1 MHDEVSCKIL
11 MDKLW
16 VTKFADDRSLGDTID
31 QNKDLDISQ
40 WAEYNMTNINGC
52 QSEVLVLCSKTNS
65 ISTNWEM

>member
-1 MHDEVSCKIL
+1 M
-11 MDKLW
+11 

-31 QNKDLDISQ
+31 QNKDLDMSQ
-40 WAEYNMTNINGC
+40 WAEYNMKNTNGC